1 MPLIVRWFE
10 SNFGGHISPMRILP
24 WELEMITEEWAS
36 RAYDTRD
43 TPVQDVIRGSLYI
56 SMVLWPFIFC

>member
-24 WELEMITEEWAS
+24 WELETITEEWAS

-43 TPVQDVIRGSLYI
+43 TPVQDVIRGS
-56 SMVLWPFIFC
+56 